1 MDINACGFW
10 QEVLILVIVSMLAYF
25 CFLEQ
30 LLVGDIGTSAIA
42 LSLLFSYVLGLQSSM
57 ASSTMVKRQFVWL
70 YAAIQ
75 FSFVVIFAHVFY
87 DLIRIHPVLAILL
100 ATFAGCGVVMCARS
114 VLVEVLRLR
123 RRWVARSN
131 NQADSEPVLHQETQP
146 TSSSHVQTE
155 IRNVEASSGN

>member
-1 MDINACGFW
+1 MDINACEFW

-30 LLVGDIGTSAIA
+30 LLVGDI
-42 LSLLFSYVLGLQSSM
+42 
-57 ASSTMVKRQFVWL
+57 VKRQFVWL